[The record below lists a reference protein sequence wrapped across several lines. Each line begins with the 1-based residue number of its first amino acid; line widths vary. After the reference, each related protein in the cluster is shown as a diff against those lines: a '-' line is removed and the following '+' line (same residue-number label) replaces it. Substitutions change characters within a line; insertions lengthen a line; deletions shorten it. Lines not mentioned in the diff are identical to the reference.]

1 MSVSSILGGIA
12 GGLVGALIWVLV
24 GYFTGYEVG
33 YIAIGVGFLAGV
45 GLRYFTAKAEI
56 EESAA
61 QGVAA
66 AVIALACVMV
76 GKFGVAFLAVE
87 DAKKEVAVEIAKT
100 PIGDEQ
106 MIYRHAGDIAAE
118 RDKAGNPVKEP
129 SEAILFDDDIKND
142 YPKDVWAEAERRWQA
157 TPAADRQAAI
167 QKATEDRNEFFNAMV
182 PDAMSV
188 FKDSFAFWDLLWV
201 FFAVG
206 TAYKIGAGTTTSE
219 S

>member
-33 YIAIGVGFLAGV
+33 YIAWGVGLFAGV
-45 GLRYFTAKAEI
+45 GLRYFAAKAEI
-56 EESAA
+56 DESAA

-66 AVIALACVMV
+66 AVIALACVLV
-76 GKFGVAFLAVE
+76 GKFGVAFLVVE
-87 DAKKEVAVEIAKT
+87 NAKQEVAAEMAKT
-100 PIGDEQ
+100 PVSDEQ
-106 MIYRHAGDIAAE
+106 MISKHANDIVIE
-118 RDKAGNPVKEP
+118 REKGGNPVKEP
-129 SEAILFDDDIKND
+129 SDEVLFDDDIKND
-142 YPKDVWAEAERRWQA
+142 FPKDVWAEADRWWRE

-167 QKATEDRNEFFNAMV
+167 QKATADRNEFFNAMV

-206 TAYKIGAGTTTSE
+206 TAYKIGAGTATSE